1 MAILEKLISWIGFG
15 VFVNGSSYNYDN
27 KTYAGFSVIQLKEV
41 ETSVMCIPCK
51 QPCSVQLVELKVLTD
66 ACWMLLFLLIACC
79 VVSAVHGT

>member
-1 MAILEKLISWIGFG
+1 MF
-15 VFVNGSSYNYDN
+15 FVDGSSYNYDN

-51 QPCSVQLVELKVLTD
+51 QPCLAQLVELKVLTEVCFS
-66 ACWMLLFLLIACC
+66 AWTLLFLLIACC